1 MPNIFKTKSEVAY
14 EKLRQEVFNGE
25 LKPGDKVIVPDLSK
39 MLGISDIPIREAI
52 KRLETEGFLE
62 NTPHVGT
69 IVKKIDMREYI
80 EFFLI
85 RIELESLA
93 TKLATQYIQEND
105 LTFLEQKIDE
115 MESALNNNDLRSFT
129 VLHKDFHCKIYNSSP
144 YTYLSKLIVNLW
156 DKNTLVKDVFFIVPQ
171 RAGESDREHR
181 QILAAIRSRK
191 AILAGKLVRQ
201 QKQRSLNAIIEFMKN
216 KEESTLSDTR
226 LV

>member
-1 MPNIFKTKSEVAY
+1 MKR
-14 EKLRQEVFNGE
+14 LRQEVFNGE

-129 VLHKDFHCKIYNSSP
+129 SP
-144 YTYLSKLIVNLW
+144 AQGFSLQNFSQFLTLYLPL
-156 DKNTLVKDVFFIVPQ
+156 
-171 RAGESDREHR
+171 
-181 QILAAIRSRK
+181 QI
-191 AILAGKLVRQ
+191 
-201 QKQRSLNAIIEFMKN
+201 NC
-216 KEESTLSDTR
+216 
-226 LV
+226 